1 MGLFGFEE
9 SSAVDGSTADGQ
21 KSLTFFLAS
30 PLPPLCL
37 SLLSVCMISHNQPKE
52 LSREECATVFEKKAG
67 DKRVVVV
74 GTVLDLVS
82 YSMRAGSALI

>member
-1 MGLFGFEE
+1 
-9 SSAVDGSTADGQ
+9 
-21 KSLTFFLAS
+21 
-30 PLPPLCL
+30 
-37 SLLSVCMISHNQPKE
+37 MISHNQPKE